1 MKPLLDPRRRDRR
14 VLVEKVIGTGTATNG
29 EPIKT
34 WGPAWADA
42 EGAAIHLSAEKLEGR
57 ALERFA
63 AQQRIATTAAVFV
76 LAWAP
81 ANEIDPATYR
91 LKFDG
96 RTYEITGNIELGRR
110 QGSAVTCEAVA
121 NAPGGPDVRP

>member
-1 MKPLLDPRRRDRR
+1 M
-14 VLVEKVIGTGTATNG
+14 LVEKVTGTGTATNG

-34 WGPAWADA
+34 WGPAWEDA
-42 EGAAIHLSAEKLEGR
+42 QGEGIHLWAEKLEGR

-76 LAWAP
+76 FAWAP

-96 RTYEITGNIELGRR
+96 RTYEVTGAVEQGRR
-110 QGSAVTCEAVA
+110 QTMAVTCEAVA